1 MRKKYPLLAV
11 TTALCLI
18 MAGSAWS
25 RGEIY
30 RWVDEEG
37 VVHYS
42 QVVPDGVDATVVG
55 VRPNAVPSVSAPPA
69 RKSTAGGNAE
79 PGADEDIS
87 YAEQRRR
94 DRADR
99 WQEQLEQNAK
109 LARECDMMRKQK
121 ALLEPNPRVM
131 IQGEDGTV
139 QRLDDEKRVSA
150 LAEANAFLAENCKN

>member
-11 TTALCLI
+11 TTALCLLV
-18 MAGSAWS
+18 AGSAWS

-30 RWVDEEG
+30 RWVDEDG

-42 QVVPDGVDATVVG
+42 QVAPEGVEATVVG
-55 VRPNAVPSVSAPPA
+55 VRPNAVPSVSAPPV
-69 RKSTAGGNAE
+69 RKSASGGNAE
-79 PGADEDIS
+79 PGAGEDIS

-99 WQEQLEQNAK
+99 WQEQLEKNAK
-109 LARECDMMRKQK
+109 MARECDVMRKQK

-139 QRLDDEKRVSA
+139 QRLDDEKRLSA
-150 LAEANAFLAENCKN
+150 LEEANAFLAANCND